1 MEKLLRWFNFTLKM
15 IAPRMIREDTR
26 PRSGRVCCASVSFYS
41 SRSIRRPI
49 ARNKKIQTNKN
60 GRTPFKDAAS

>member
-26 PRSGRVCCASVSFYS
+26 PRSGPFCIPSFS
-41 SRSIRRPI
+41 PSAHIPQRPLPVI
-49 ARNKKIQTNKN
+49 KEKRGQIKTAAPVQ
-60 GRTPFKDAAS
+60 DAAN